1 MSYKINKIDLQRI
14 GKSHFKAAYTVTVA
28 PDKIMYSNLLQKQSK
43 KLIITT
49 NLVDALALLGKAI
62 ADLNQFWRNNLRFR
76 LPKK

>member
-14 GKSHFKAAYTVTVA
+14 EKSHVKAAYTLTVA
-28 PDKIMYSNLLQKQSK
+28 SDKTICSNLLQKQSK
-43 KLIITT
+43 KLIIITH
-49 NLVDALALLGKAI
+49 LVDALALLGKAV